1 MAWQPTIT
9 DYWEEDM
16 TQSSPTFRSLLLVLG
31 LTLSLVALADNT
43 THTLKVGY
51 LPVTGHAKFF
61 VAKEQGLF
69 AQEGL
74 DVELIE
80 FVNSADGLNAV
91 VAGKLDIGAFGT
103 TAPLAHIAK
112 GTDLRIIGG
121 IMGED
126 ASLIATPEKAGQI
139 KTVADLKGKK
149 VATVRM
155 ATGDAVLRGAL
166 TDAKVDWKSDVQI
179 FELKNPP
186 AVIEAVKSGQVDA
199 GVVWGPHD
207 LRAEDQGLKIVIR
220 SSDLQPGHP
229 CCRLVVTP
237 QKFDDQETWGK
248 FLRAILRAEKFAAQN
263 HKETIDAI
271 QKYVKLDRDL
281 LERGYYQPHL
291 DQQSDPNVRGVK
303 TFWTIMQNSGF
314 VDSKLDITAYIDTQL
329 YKQTLDRLAAEEPGE
344 PFWKQR
350 QRDFQQRDVL

>member
-1 MAWQPTIT
+1 MFLNLISNFYSFELERTRVIQGASQRCGAVQGCSDPDLPQPIFTHFSEEAMA
-9 DYWEEDM
+9 
-16 TQSSPTFRSLLLVLG
+16 QSSLLWKSTLVSVLG
-31 LTLSLVALADNT
+31 LILCAGALADNT

-166 TDAKVDWKSDVQI
+166 TDAKVDWKSDV
-179 FELKNPP
+179 
-186 AVIEAVKSGQVDA
+186 
-199 GVVWGPHD
+199 
-207 LRAEDQGLKIVIR
+207 
-220 SSDLQPGHP
+220 
-229 CCRLVVTP
+229 
-237 QKFDDQETWGK
+237 
-248 FLRAILRAEKFAAQN
+248 
-263 HKETIDAI
+263 
-271 QKYVKLDRDL
+271 
-281 LERGYYQPHL
+281 
-291 DQQSDPNVRGVK
+291 
-303 TFWTIMQNSGF
+303 
-314 VDSKLDITAYIDTQL
+314 
-329 YKQTLDRLAAEEPGE
+329 
-344 PFWKQR
+344 
-350 QRDFQQRDVL
+350 